1 MVDESVLQLIGAFIT
16 IFSVLGFGFAIQRL
30 QPLGEQTLT
39 DLSNLVVKILLPI
52 YLFYA
57 TAVNTN
63 LHTFNEALLLVV
75 LGAVATLG
83 YFLLATLFIKPFRVA
98 EGQRPVFRFSMMYT
112 NTALLAMPICGILFG
127 PLGVVYAML
136 YAFGNDLV
144 NLTLGVWELRGG
156 RFSNLRSLYMNPL
169 IWGLLGGLLWSWM
182 QLPFPEVFRGPFE
195 LVGPAAVPLALIIGG
210 AKIASIRSR
219 EVNWR
224 KQVLGFNMLRLIIA
238 PLFIAMILFVLGW
251 SNQIADIVIIQ
262 AAMPV
267 GVTAAIMAKAYEAD
281 AEFAASLT
289 LWSTVASV
297 FTAPL
302 IIFIFVSWL

>member
-1 MVDESVLQLIGAFIT
+1 
-16 IFSVLGFGFAIQRL
+16 
-30 QPLGEQTLT
+30 
-39 DLSNLVVKILLPI
+39 
-52 YLFYA
+52 
-57 TAVNTN
+57 
-63 LHTFNEALLLVV
+63 
-75 LGAVATLG
+75 
-83 YFLLATLFIKPFRVA
+83 
-98 EGQRPVFRFSMMYT
+98 
-112 NTALLAMPICGILFG
+112 
-127 PLGVVYAML
+127 
-136 YAFGNDLV
+136 
-144 NLTLGVWELRGG
+144 
-156 RFSNLRSLYMNPL
+156 
-169 IWGLLGGLLWSWM
+169 
-182 QLPFPEVFRGPFE
+182 
-195 LVGPAAVPLALIIGG
+195 LIIVG